1 MIYKLIRLYICNL
14 LVRRVDEAVDIYG
27 LLNNLVLLK
36 LTIKVL
42 EFVPV
47 VVKALKSGLELSF
60 VEIDHLPTL
69 LYPSA
74 LVEGAGSCM
83 FAPLSAPPH

>member
-1 MIYKLIRLYICNL
+1 MYIYNL
-14 LVRRVDEAVDIYG
+14 LVRRVNKAVNIYG

-74 LVEGAGSCM
+74 LVESAGSCRYVRT
-83 FAPLSAPPH
+83 AERSSSLKP